1 MFKGKTVVLG
11 ISGGIAAYKSP
22 DIVRRLKKR
31 GANVCCVMTEAA
43 REFVTPLTLQT
54 LSQNPVICGM
64 FSQPQHWNVEHIAL
78 ADKADIVMIVP
89 ATANIIGKIAHGI
102 ASDFLTTMV
111 MACRAPILLAPAMNV
126 NMYENPITQE
136 NISKLKTL
144 GYCFVEPGFGDLA
157 CGTQGKGRLAEP
169 EEILEMA
176 EELLAQ
182 DKPLKGIKVLVTA
195 GPTREA
201 LDPVRYITNHSTGK
215 MGYAIAKQAR
225 LMGAEVTLISGP
237 SELKP
242 FQGIKLI
249 KVVTAREMHTA
260 VMNCYEENRIIIKA
274 AAVGDYRPE
283 EEYSRKIKKSD
294 DSLTLKLAKNP
305 DILRELG
312 RNKGERVLIG
322 FAAET
327 HDVHTNAAEKIHQKN
342 LDFIAANDLQIPG
355 AGFAAD
361 TNIVTLIFPDGKT
374 RELPKLCKEEV
385 AREILREALK
395 IIEVRGAK

>member
-1 MFKGKTVVLG
+1 VFKGKTVVLG